1 MNYYLT
7 AAIRTLAA
15 IAQGHP
21 EEIQI
26 WTVAA
31 LANRLGLDVV
41 MTHSGAEHSLE
52 AIQVL
57 GASFSDMVSERLD
70 DEPGEQAVTL
80 QSAAEVIEELI
91 NDLRRRGITTWK
103 KNPSSFSQRKREPLL

>member
-1 MNYYLT
+1 MSHSLE

-15 IAQGHP
+15 VASAEP

-31 LANRLGLDVV
+31 LASKLGFDVV
-41 MTHSGAEHSLE
+41 VTHSGAEHSLE

-70 DEPGEQAVTL
+70 DEPGEKANIL

-91 NDLRRRGITTWK
+91 NDLRRRGITTREK
-103 KNPSSFSQRKREPLL
+103 SPLSFSRRQREHVT